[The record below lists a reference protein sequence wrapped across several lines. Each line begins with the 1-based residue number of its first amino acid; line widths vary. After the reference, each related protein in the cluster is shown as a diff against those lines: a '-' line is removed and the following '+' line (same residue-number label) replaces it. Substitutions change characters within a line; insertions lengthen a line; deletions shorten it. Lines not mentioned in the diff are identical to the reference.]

1 MLALLPDHEGQ
12 GVGKA
17 LLNLVVFSRRKS
29 EQDVRP
35 KKGKM
40 ASTKLPETIQSAE
53 GVIHNHKAEDGAE
66 LDGTELACRVDKRQ
80 KQCVKNGSDGGNRD
94 DSSFLHRT
102 GCRTGAAFRTF
113 NEEINSTV
121 KNSGGALG
129 SFKMHQSRLQGF
141 KKIKGS

>member
-1 MLALLPDHEGQ
+1 
-12 GVGKA
+12 
-17 LLNLVVFSRRKS
+17 
-29 EQDVRP
+29 
-35 KKGKM
+35 M
-40 ASTKLPETIQSAE
+40 ASAKLPETIQPAE

-66 LDGTELACRVDKRQ
+66 LDGTELAYRVVKGQ
-80 KQCVKNGSDGGNRD
+80 KQSVKNGSDGDNRD

-129 SFKMHQSRLQGF
+129 SFKIHQGRLQGLEE
-141 KKIKGS
+141 IKGG